1 MLVFLLTKLMVAIES
16 HMNSYGVEDFH
27 HMLALGHCAHCR
39 ERGGER
45 EGGGEGGGEK
55 DGGKGERGGTGK
67 EYYITTELWL
77 YGQPLL
83 TV

>member
-1 MLVFLLTKLMVAIES
+1 MCLPWVTVLTAGRE
-16 HMNSYGVEDFH
+16 VERKRR
-27 HMLALGHCAHCR
+27 G
-39 ERGGER
+39 RGGE
-45 EGGGEGGGEK
+45 EK

-83 TV
+83 TVRGI